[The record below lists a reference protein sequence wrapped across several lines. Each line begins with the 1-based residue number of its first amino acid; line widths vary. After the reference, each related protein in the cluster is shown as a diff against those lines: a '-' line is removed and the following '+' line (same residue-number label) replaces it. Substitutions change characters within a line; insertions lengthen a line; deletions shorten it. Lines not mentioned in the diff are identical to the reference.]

1 MTEIGRLV
9 WRDVGLALREGGAIG
24 TALGFYLIVV
34 ALIPIAVGPD
44 LKLLGR
50 IAPGVLWVALLLSAL
65 LSLGRVFESDFE
77 DGSLEVLATG
87 PLPLE
92 LVAMAKSLAHWLT
105 TGLPLVAMTPVL
117 GLLLNLDIYSAPVVV
132 ATMVVGTV
140 AISFLGAV
148 AAALT
153 LQSRRSGVLIAIMVL
168 PLYVPTLIYG
178 VTTIS
183 IALTPPGSPWPSFL
197 MLSAISLG
205 SLVIGPWAAA
215 AALRHQL
222 Q

>member
-1 MTEIGRLV
+1 MTGFASLV
-9 WRDVGLALREGGAIG
+9 WRDVRLALREGGAIG

-34 ALIPIAVGPD
+34 ALVPIAVGPD
-44 LKLLGR
+44 LNLLGK
-50 IAPGVLWVALLLSAL
+50 IAPGILWVALLLSAL

-77 DGSLEVLATG
+77 DGSLEVMATG
-87 PLPLE
+87 ALPLE

-105 TGLPLVAMTPVL
+105 TGLPLVAVTPLL
-117 GLLLNLDIYSAPVVV
+117 GLLLNLDIQLAPVVL
-132 ATMVVGTV
+132 ATMLVGTI

-197 MLSAISLG
+197 LLSAISLG
-205 SLVIGPWAAA
+205 SLVIGPWASA